1 MVAAEKSPYR
11 SLTLGG
17 GLSVIAFTP
26 TIRPP
31 TMERFMGKRV
41 AVLIWLSCSSLAIG
55 QVNGHL
61 FLDEASSSV
70 PTYVDPRCVLGLL
83 RRYQLHPRAAQLP
96 AGDDNCHRRSDR
108 HWDGDVQHSK
118 RIGHKAML
126 APAIASYVKVN
137 TVKRRLLPRFTLDK
151 PYEMVQQSPHRGDLS
166 SVGFDRDK
174 TVAVVSVFAGNGQN
188 CVLVKKNGKWEF
200 LTNWSDEACA
210 WAS

>member
-1 MVAAEKSPYR
+1 
-11 SLTLGG
+11 
-17 GLSVIAFTP
+17 
-26 TIRPP
+26 
-31 TMERFMGKRV
+31 MERFMGKGV

-70 PTYVDPRCVLGLL
+70 PTYVDPDVYLVYSAVINSILERPNFRLE
-83 RRYQLHPRAAQLP
+83 ATIAI
-96 AGDDNCHRRSDR
+96 GDQTATGMEICSTPN
-108 HWDGDVQHSK
+108 K
-118 RIGHKAML
+118 GHKAML
-126 APAIASYVKVN
+126 AAAIASYVKVN

-151 PYEMVQQSPHRGDLS
+151 PYEMVQKSPHGVYLS

-188 CVLVKKNGKWEF
+188 CVLVKRNDKWEF
-200 LTNWSDEACA
+200 LTNWSDEGCA